1 MTRLS
6 HLLRRA
12 LQATAAVALL
22 ATPVLAQDMTISE
35 MGVKSIKLKV
45 VPTGKPAPKPVA
57 PSTRPASYFTW
68 MHGDV
73 PLAWQGG
80 VTGAGVTIT
89 TVDDFSSAS
98 RISGNLGDGSK
109 SLRHGEW
116 TQKESGMIAIGATI
130 ASHDLT
136 NGQAVKLAAGF
147 NVVNLSYGMMAQAG
161 FNGVTWSAREASI
174 LTAAHGNTAFIS
186 KAAGNDYGTA
196 VGQANKA
203 GNLDY
208 FGRDLIG
215 AQGAVFVGALERN
228 GTTVA
233 PARLASYSNIAGDDL
248 RVQDQFLVVGVDAAK
263 TGLAGTS
270 FAAPIVS
277 GYGAL
282 IASKFKTDTPA
293 LVADRLLNTARTDT
307 ILGYSSALHGRGEAS
322 LSRALAPN
330 TIQ

>member
-6 HLLRRA
+6 HLARRV

-22 ATPVLAQDMTISE
+22 ATPALSQDLSFSE
-35 MGVKSIKLKV
+35 MGVKSVKLRII
-45 VPTGKPAPKPVA
+45 PTGKPAPKPVA
-57 PSTRPASYFTW
+57 PASRPKSYYGW

-80 VTGAGVTIT
+80 VTGTGVRIT

-98 RISGNLGDGSK
+98 RISGNLGDGGL

-116 TQKESGMIAIGATI
+116 TQKESGMIAIGSTLA
-130 ASHDLT
+130 AHDFT
-136 NGQAVKLAAGF
+136 NTQAVYLAPGF

-161 FNGVTWSAREASI
+161 YGAVTWSARENSI
-174 LTAAHGNTAFIS
+174 LNAAHGNLAFIA

-203 GNLDY
+203 GNVDY

-215 AQGAVFVGALERN
+215 AQGAVFVGALTRN
-228 GTTVA
+228 GTTTS
-233 PARLASYSNIAGDDL
+233 PASLASYSNIAGEDL
-248 RVQDQFLVVGVDAAK
+248 RVQDQFLVVGVDGSK
-263 TGLAGTS
+263 TGLNGTS

-282 IASKFKTDTPA
+282 LASKFNTESPA
-293 LVADRLLNTARTDT
+293 MIADRLLNTARTDT
-307 ILGYSSALHGRGEAS
+307 ILGYNPVLHGQGEAS